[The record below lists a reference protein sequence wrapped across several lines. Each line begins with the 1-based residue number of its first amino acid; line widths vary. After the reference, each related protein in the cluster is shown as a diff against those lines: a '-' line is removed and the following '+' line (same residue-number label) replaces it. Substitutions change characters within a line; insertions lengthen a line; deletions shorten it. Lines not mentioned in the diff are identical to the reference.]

1 MKHITYIHE
10 YPDWT
15 EWQWSD
21 KKLLPLV
28 SRVRILQGRLRGKLL
43 TLGFDLNV
51 EAQLDA
57 VTLEI
62 VKTSEIEGEAL
73 NNEQVRSSV
82 ARHLGV
88 DDGGIPIASREI
100 DAVVEMI
107 LSATYHYKRPL
118 LLDDLLG
125 WHRALFPEG
134 YSGLYRIKAGS
145 VRDDSQ
151 GPMQVVSGG
160 YGREQVHFVAP
171 SVDRLS
177 DELDKFLSWFNNSSD
192 EQDNIDLV
200 IKAGI
205 AHLWFVTIHPFDDG
219 NGRLTRAITERVLA
233 QSDDSTQRFYRM
245 LASTISSA

>member
-10 YPDWT
+10 NINWT

-28 SRVRILQGRLRGKLL
+28 SRVRILQGCLLGNLL

-51 EAQLDA
+51 EEQLDA

-62 VKTSEIEGEAL
+62 VKTSEIEGKSL

-82 ARHLGV
+82 ARYLGV
-88 DDGGIPIASREI
+88 DDGGMPTATREI
-100 DAVVEMI
+100 DAVVEMM
-107 LSATYHYKRPL
+107 LNATHHYQQPL

-125 WHRALFPEG
+125 WHRALFPDG

-145 VRDDSQ
+145 IRDDSQ

-171 SVDRLS
+171 DADKLLN
-177 DELDKFLSWFNNSSD
+177 ELENFYH
-192 EQDNIDLV
+192 
-200 IKAGI
+200 G
-205 AHLWFVTIHPFDDG
+205 
-219 NGRLTRAITERVLA
+219 LTRH
-233 QSDDSTQRFYRM
+233 Q
-245 LASTISSA
+245 ISRKI

>member
-10 YPDWT
+10 NKDWT

-28 SRVRILQGRLRGKLL
+28 SRVRILQGRLLGKLL

-62 VKTSEIEGEAL
+62 VKTSEIEGESL
-73 NNEQVRSSV
+73 DNEKVRSSV

-88 DDGGIPIASREI
+88 DSDSMLATTLEI
-100 DAVVEMI
+100 DAVVEMM
-107 LSATYHYKRPL
+107 LNATYHYKRPL

-125 WHRALFPEG
+125 WHRALFPDN
-134 YSGLYRIKAGS
+134 YSGLYLIKAGS
-145 VRDDSQ
+145 IRDDSQ
-151 GPMQVVSGG
+151 ASMQVVCGG

-171 SVDRLS
+171 SADTLS
-177 DELDKFLSWFNNSSD
+177 DDLDKFLSWFNTSSN

-200 IKAGI
+200 IKAEI
-205 AHLWFVTIHPFDDG
+205 ANLWFATIHPFDDG

-233 QSDDSTQRFYRM
+233 QSDDSAQRF
-245 LASTISSA
+245 